1 MDHNTVVL
9 QNLKE
14 RKNELMDY
22 MKQDILLLA
31 GIMYKAQQIYWN
43 LYKIDI
49 VTKITLP
56 SLALTIFRKHFYDPI
71 KTPISIPNANVDSFI
86 RRGYYGGHSDVYK
99 PIGDNLFYYDIN
111 SLYPYVMKKYP
122 MPIGKGKWATN
133 LYDKNLDELFGFIDA
148 AVVCPYN
155 INKPFLPYKAKDG
168 TLIFGTGKFRGVY
181 FSEEL
186 KYAESIGY
194 DVTPLQGYLFD
205 KGCGLFDKFV
215 TELYDNRLK
224 AKKEGN
230 DGLSYV
236 YKILMNSLYGRF
248 GINPQ
253 STITEICTREQ
264 YEQFLRKPG
273 FMWSLWGMTSTFA
286 AIARV
291 VRNQMIM

>member
-111 SLYPYVMKKYP
+111 SLYPS
-122 MPIGKGKWATN
+122 IR
-133 LYDKNLDELFGFIDA
+133 DEKI
-148 AVVCPYN
+148 
-155 INKPFLPYKAKDG
+155 
-168 TLIFGTGKFRGVY
+168 
-181 FSEEL
+181 S
-186 KYAESIGY
+186 YANR
-194 DVTPLQGYLFD
+194 QG
-205 KGCGLFDKFV
+205 
-215 TELYDNRLK
+215 
-224 AKKEGN
+224 
-230 DGLSYV
+230 
-236 YKILMNSLYGRF
+236 
-248 GINPQ
+248 
-253 STITEICTREQ
+253 
-264 YEQFLRKPG
+264 
-273 FMWSLWGMTSTFA
+273 
-286 AIARV
+286 
-291 VRNQMIM
+291 

>member
-1 MDHNTVVL
+1 MTGV
-9 QNLKE
+9 QTC
-14 RKNELMDY
+14 
-22 MKQDILLLA
+22 A
-31 GIMYKAQQIYWN
+31 
-43 LYKIDI
+43 
-49 VTKITLP
+49 LP
-56 SLALTIFRKHFYDPI
+56 I
-71 KTPISIPNANVDSFI
+71 
-86 RRGYYGGHSDVYK
+86 
-99 PIGDNLFYYDIN
+99 
-111 SLYPYVMKKYP
+111 
-122 MPIGKGKWATN
+122 W
-133 LYDKNLDELFGFIDA
+133 
-148 AVVCPYN
+148 
-155 INKPFLPYKAKDG
+155 
-168 TLIFGTGKFRGVY
+168 VY